1 MALGQHHTLNGLDL
15 GGGDEALAVFLEEL
29 LSLRDGLETIEEKK
43 ERGERR

>member
-1 MALGQHHTLNGLDL
+1 MALGQHHKLNGLDL
-15 GGGDEALAVFLEEL
+15 GGGDEAVFLEEL